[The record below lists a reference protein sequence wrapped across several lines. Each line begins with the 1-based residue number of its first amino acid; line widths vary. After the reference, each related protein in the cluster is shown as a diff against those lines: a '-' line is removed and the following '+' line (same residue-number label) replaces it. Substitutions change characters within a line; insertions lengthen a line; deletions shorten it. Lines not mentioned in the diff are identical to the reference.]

1 MPLNIDLSRSLIKHI
16 LKKDIYIDDFI
27 DLDIDFAKNL
37 VWMLDNDIDDV
48 GLDFSIT
55 THYFGV

>member
-1 MPLNIDLSRSLIKHI
+1 MDLSRSFIKHI
-16 LKKDIYIDDFI
+16 LKKDIYIEDFS

-37 VWMLDNDIDDV
+37 VWILDNDIDEV
-48 GLDFSIT
+48 GLDFTIT